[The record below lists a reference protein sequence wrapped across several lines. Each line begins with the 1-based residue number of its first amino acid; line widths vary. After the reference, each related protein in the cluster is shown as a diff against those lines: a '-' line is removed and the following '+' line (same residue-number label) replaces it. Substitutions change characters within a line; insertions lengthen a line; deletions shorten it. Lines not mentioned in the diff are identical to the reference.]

1 MNLSREDRAP
11 LPPTPLPQTGVPEA
25 ADLVFNVARLADCLG
40 RVDGD
45 RVHPQFMIV
54 AYQAVSAALA
64 AEQRMAEMADE
75 MARLE
80 RMAMTDPLTGLLNR
94 RGFEAELKRSLAAAR
109 RYGETGALIYID
121 LDGFKPIN
129 DAHGHDAGDAVLVA
143 LADALQRHVRDCDR
157 IARLGGDEFAV
168 LLTRVV
174 DRDAGLAR
182 AEALER
188 VVNALVLEWQGTR
201 IPVRAS
207 LGYQA
212 FGPDAQPHD
221 LLGGADRAMYQAKR
235 LRADVADK
243 AADPKAR
250 RA

>member
-1 MNLSREDRAP
+1 MNLSREDRTP
-11 LPPTPLPQTGVPEA
+11 LPPKPLPPAGVPET

-40 RVDGD
+40 RVEGNGA
-45 RVHPQFMIV
+45 HPQFMIV

-64 AEQRMAEMADE
+64 AEQRMAEMANE

-94 RGFEAELKRSLAAAR
+94 RGFEAELKRALAAAR

-129 DAHGHDAGDAVLVA
+129 DTHGHDAGDAVLVA

-157 IARLGGDEFAV
+157 VARLGGDEFAV
-168 LLTRVV
+168 LLTRA

-188 VVNALVLEWQGTR
+188 MVNAIVLEWRGAR

-212 FGPDAQPHD
+212 FGADALPRD

-235 LRADVADK
+235 LRADVGGRSV
-243 AADPKAR
+243 DPKAR

>member
-1 MNLSREDRAP
+1 MNLSREDRTP
-11 LPPTPLPQTGVPEA
+11 LPPKPLPQAGVPEA
-25 ADLVFNVARLADCLG
+25 TDLVFNVARLADCLG
-40 RVDGD
+40 RIGGT
-45 RVHPQFMIV
+45 HAQPQFMIV

-94 RGFEAELKRSLAAAR
+94 RGFEAELKRTLAAAR
-109 RYGETGALIYID
+109 RYGETGALICID

-129 DAHGHDAGDAVLVA
+129 DTHGHDAGDAVLVA

-157 IARLGGDEFAV
+157 VARLGGDEFAI
-168 LLTRVV
+168 LLTRV
-174 DRDAGLAR
+174 DRDAGLVR
-182 AEALER
+182 AEALDGI
-188 VVNALVLEWQGTR
+188 VNAIALEWHGAR
-201 IPVRAS
+201 IRVRAS

-212 FGPDAQPHD
+212 FGPDAPAND

-235 LRADVADK
+235 LRADVAGGPVDT
-243 AADPKAR
+243 KAR